1 MSKYIFVSPFPAVCE
16 QVDYNRRVTFSRRFL
31 SNPEVPPPYRT
42 NFKHLYWDIG
52 WFGILSGS
60 AVNFLSIYAA
70 RLGASSFQIGLLG
83 SMGAV
88 ISLLIA
94 LPTAR
99 WLERHEVGRVVF
111 WTSIAYRLFYL
122 LWIPLPWL
130 FSPQGQI
137 WALILMAFLMGIP
150 AVPLGVGFNALFAGA
165 VPEDWRAHVAGI
177 RNVVFSVTFMA
188 SSLGSG
194 YLLDHLPFPAGYQVL
209 FGIGAFGA
217 LMSSYHLYFIRP
229 LEQPGRPA
237 TGGGRAA
244 VAPAEHRLSHALRLD
259 IWKSPFGRVLVVL
272 LGFHVAQ
279 YLAIPLF
286 PLYSVRILRLA
297 DSQIGLGTALFY
309 LTVLLGSTQLARL
322 ARRYG
327 HHKLTAWGVMGM
339 SLYPIILALSH
350 SVLPYY
356 FLQTLGGVVWSVVGG
371 AQPNYLLERV
381 PADDRPAH
389 LAWYSIVVNA
399 CVLGGSLAGSAIG
412 GWIGLSTALLLF
424 GLLRLLAG
432 MAILKWG

>member
-1 MSKYIFVSPFPAVCE
+1 MSTIHRLSLNAGVPSQYRS
-16 QVDYNRRVTFSRRFL
+16 NFSHF
-31 SNPEVPPPYRT
+31 
-42 NFKHLYWDIG
+42 YWDIG

-70 RLGASSFQIGLLG
+70 RLGASAFQIGLLG

-99 WLERHEVGRVVF
+99 WLERREVGRVVF
-111 WTSIAYRLFYL
+111 WTSIVYRLFYF

-130 FSPQGQI
+130 FGPQGQI
-137 WALILMAFLMGIP
+137 WALIIMAFLMGIP
-150 AVPLGVGFNALFAGA
+150 AVPLGVGFNALFASA
-165 VPEDWRAHVAGI
+165 VPEDWRAHVAGV
-177 RNVVFSVTFMA
+177 RNVVFSITFMA

-194 YLLDHLPFPAGYQVL
+194 YLLDRLPFPAGYQVL
-209 FGIGAFGA
+209 FAIGAFGA

-229 LEQPGRPA
+229 LE
-237 TGGGRAA
+237 AA
-244 VAPAEHRLSHALRLD
+244 AKTAAGAPPSGLRQTLRLD
-259 IWKSPFGRVLVVL
+259 IWKSSFGRVLLVL
-272 LGFHVAQ
+272 LAFHLAQ

-286 PLYSVRILRLA
+286 PLYTVNVLRLA

-327 HHKLTAWGVMGM
+327 HQRLTGWGVMAM

-356 FLQTLGGVVWSVVGG
+356 FLQTIGGVVWSVVGG

-412 GWIGLSTALLLF
+412 GWIGLSAALLLF

-432 MAILKWG
+432 AAILKWG

>member
-1 MSKYIFVSPFPAVCE
+1 MAFL
-16 QVDYNRRVTFSRRFL
+16 RRFIF
-31 SNPEVPPPYRT
+31 SPEVPLACRS
-42 NFKHLYWDIG
+42 NFSHLYWDIG
-52 WFGILSGS
+52 WFGIVSGS

-70 RLGASSFQIGLLG
+70 RLGASGFQIGLLG

-99 WLERHEVGRVVF
+99 WLERREVSRVVF

-130 FSPQGQI
+130 FEPQEQI
-137 WALILMAFLMGIP
+137 WALILLAFLMGIP
-150 AVPLGVGFNALFAGA
+150 AVPLGVGFNALFASA
-165 VPEDWRAHVAGI
+165 VPEEWRAHVAGI

-209 FGIGAFGA
+209 FGIGALGA
-217 LMSSYHLYFIRP
+217 LMSSYHLYFIHP
-229 LEQPGRPA
+229 LDQPSQPA
-237 TGGGRAA
+237 ARRRAA
-244 VAPAEHRLSHALRLD
+244 ATPAGGLLQTLRLD
-259 IWKSPFGRVLVVL
+259 IWKSPFGRVLLVL
-272 LGFHVAQ
+272 LGFHIAQ

-286 PLYSVRILRLA
+286 PLYTVNVLRLA

-327 HHKLTAWGVMGM
+327 HHKLTGWGVMGM
-339 SLYPIILALSH
+339 SLYPVILAFSH
-350 SVLPYY
+350 SVVPYY
-356 FLQTLGGVVWSVVGG
+356 FLQTIGGVIWSVVGG

-381 PADDRPAH
+381 PTDDRPAH

-412 GWIGLSTALLLF
+412 GWIGLSAALLAF

-432 MAILKWG
+432 AAILKWG

>member
-1 MSKYIFVSPFPAVCE
+1 MSSL
-16 QVDYNRRVTFSRRFL
+16 RRL
-31 SNPEVPPPYRT
+31 PLQAGVPPQYRS
-42 NFKHLYWDIG
+42 NFGHFYWDIG
-52 WFGILSGS
+52 WFGVLSGS
-60 AVNFLSIYAA
+60 AANFLTIYVA
-70 RLGASSFQIGLLG
+70 RLGASAFQIGLLG

-99 WLERHEVGRVVF
+99 WLERREVGQVVF
-111 WTSIAYRLFYL
+111 WTSIAYRLFYF

-130 FSPQGQI
+130 FGPQGQI

-150 AVPLGVGFNALFAGA
+150 AVPLGVGFNALFASA
-165 VPEDWRAHVAGI
+165 VPEEWRAHVAGI
-177 RNVVFSVTFMA
+177 RNVVFSITFMA

-194 YLLDHLPFPAGYQVL
+194 YLLDHLPFPTGYQVL
-209 FGIGAFGA
+209 FGIGAVGA

-229 LEQPGRPA
+229 LEVA
-237 TGGGRAA
+237 GRAVEA
-244 VAPAEHRLSHALRLD
+244 AAGRGGLLQTLRLD
-259 IWKSPFGRVLVVL
+259 IWKSPFGRVLLVL
-272 LGFHVAQ
+272 LVFHLAQ

-286 PLYSVRILRLA
+286 PLYTVNVLRLA

-322 ARRYG
+322 SRRCG
-327 HHKLTAWGVMGM
+327 HHRLTAWGVMAM
-339 SLYPIILALSH
+339 SLYPVILALSH
-350 SVLPYY
+350 SALPYY
-356 FLQTLGGVVWSVVGG
+356 FLQTIGGMVWSVVGG

-381 PADDRPAH
+381 PAHDRPAH
-389 LAWYSIVVNA
+389 LAWYNIVVNA

-412 GWIGLSTALLLF
+412 GWIGLSAALLIF

-432 MAILKWG
+432 VVILKWG

>member
-1 MSKYIFVSPFPAVCE
+1 MSILH
-16 QVDYNRRVTFSRRFL
+16 RL
-31 SNPEVPPPYRT
+31 SLNADVPPQYRS
-42 NFKHLYWDIG
+42 NFSHFYWDIG
-52 WFGILSGS
+52 WFGIVSGS

-70 RLGASSFQIGLLG
+70 RLGANGFQIGLLG

-94 LPTAR
+94 LPTAH
-99 WLERHEVGRVVF
+99 WLERREVSRVVF
-111 WTSIAYRLFYL
+111 WTSVAYRLFYF

-130 FSPQGQI
+130 FGAQGQI
-137 WALILMAFLMGIP
+137 WALILLAFLMGIP

-177 RNVVFSVTFMA
+177 RNVVFSVTFMG

-209 FGIGAFGA
+209 FGIGALAA

-229 LEQPGRPA
+229 LETAQPA
-237 TGGGRAA
+237 TGP
-244 VAPAEHRLSHALRLD
+244 APADQGSLRQALRLD
-259 IWKSPFGRVLVVL
+259 IWKSPFGRVLLVL
-272 LGFHVAQ
+272 LGFHLAQ

-286 PLYSVRILRLA
+286 PLYTVNVLRLA

-327 HHKLTAWGVMGM
+327 HHKLTGWGVMGM
-339 SLYPIILALSH
+339 SLYPTILALSH
-350 SVLPYY
+350 SVAPYY
-356 FLQTLGGVVWSVVGG
+356 VLQTIGGVIWSVVGG

-412 GWIGLSTALLLF
+412 GWIGLSAALLTF

-432 MAILKWG
+432 AAILKWG